1 MNNYTGKTLADAIAN
16 ACKDKNVLE
25 TELTYEVIEEKAGFL
40 GIGASTTIK
49 AYCFKD
55 VVDFVKN
62 YLNQYF
68 NGINMKVDVDVKI
81 EDGRIKV
88 MLNAENNAILI
99 GKGGETLKSIN
110 TVVRNVTSSYFKHR
124 YEILIDINGY
134 KEDRYEKVVAMAK
147 RIAKTVIKTKTN
159 ATLDPLPND
168 ERKMIHQALS
178 NMKYIR
184 TESVGERNQRRL
196 QIIYDPNANVQ

>member
-1 MNNYTGKTLADAIAN
+1 MNKYSG
-16 ACKDKNVLE
+16 KNVAE
-25 TELTYEVIEEKAGFL
+25 AVAAACADKGVVESELTYEVLEEKSGFL
-40 GIGASTTIK
+40 GIGASATIQ

-55 VVDFVKN
+55 VIDFVRD
-62 YLNQYF
+62 YLTTYF
-68 NGINMKVDVDVKI
+68 NGLNMKVDVEMKI

-99 GKGGETLKSIN
+99 GKGGETLKAIN
-110 TVVRNVTSSYFKHR
+110 TVVRNATSSYFKRR

-134 KEDRYEKVVAMAK
+134 KEDRYEKVIAMAK
-147 RIAKTVIKTKTN
+147 RIAKTVVRTKTN

-178 NMKYIR
+178 DMKYIR
-184 TESVGERNQRRL
+184 TESIGERNQRRL
-196 QIIYDPNANVQ
+196 QIIYDPNKE